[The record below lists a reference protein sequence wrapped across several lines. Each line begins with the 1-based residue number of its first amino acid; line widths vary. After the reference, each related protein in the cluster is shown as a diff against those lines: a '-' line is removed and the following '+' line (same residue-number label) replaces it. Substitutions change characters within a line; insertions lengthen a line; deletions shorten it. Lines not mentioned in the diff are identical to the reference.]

1 MTRGLILEG
10 GAMRGM
16 FTCGVLDVFMEENI
30 RFDGGAGISA
40 GALFGINY
48 KSKQIGRPIRYTKK
62 YCRDWRFCSFKS
74 LIKTGDLYGEDFCYR
89 EIPDVLDPFDRE
101 TFKNDP
107 FEFYVGATNL
117 ENGEEI
123 FHKCTDCGENDTRW
137 LQASASMPAVSRF
150 VKVDGYTLLDG
161 GIVCPIPYEFVE
173 GLGYDK
179 NVAVLTQPAD
189 YVKKKTRGM
198 FIYNRA
204 LKEYPNIAK
213 IMGERHN
220 LYNDMTAAI
229 KEREKEGKLFVIRPP
244 EALGIKRTEN
254 NPAELERVYQMGRSE
269 ALKRLD
275 ALKEYL
281 GE

>member
-1 MTRGLILEG
+1 
-10 GAMRGM
+10 
-16 FTCGVLDVFMEENI
+16 
-30 RFDGGAGISA
+30 
-40 GALFGINY
+40 
-48 KSKQIGRPIRYTKK
+48 
-62 YCRDWRFCSFKS
+62 
-74 LIKTGDLYGEDFCYR
+74 
-89 EIPDVLDPFDRE
+89 
-101 TFKNDP
+101 
-107 FEFYVGATNL
+107 
-117 ENGEEI
+117 
-123 FHKCTDCGENDTRW
+123 
-137 LQASASMPAVSRF
+137 MPAVSRF

-173 GLGYDK
+173 SLGYDK

-281 GE
+281 GD

>member
-1 MTRGLILEG
+1 
-10 GAMRGM
+10 
-16 FTCGVLDVFMEENI
+16 
-30 RFDGGAGISA
+30 
-40 GALFGINY
+40 
-48 KSKQIGRPIRYTKK
+48 
-62 YCRDWRFCSFKS
+62 
-74 LIKTGDLYGEDFCYR
+74 
-89 EIPDVLDPFDRE
+89 
-101 TFKNDP
+101 
-107 FEFYVGATNL
+107 
-117 ENGEEI
+117 
-123 FHKCTDCGENDTRW
+123 
-137 LQASASMPAVSRF
+137 MPAVSRF

-173 GLGYDK
+173 SLGYDK

-229 KEREKEGKLFVIRPP
+229 KEREAAGKLFVIRPP

-254 NPAELERVYQMGRSE
+254 NPDELERVYQMGRSE
-269 ALKRLD
+269 ALKRLPE
-275 ALKEYL
+275 LKEYL
-281 GE
+281 AN